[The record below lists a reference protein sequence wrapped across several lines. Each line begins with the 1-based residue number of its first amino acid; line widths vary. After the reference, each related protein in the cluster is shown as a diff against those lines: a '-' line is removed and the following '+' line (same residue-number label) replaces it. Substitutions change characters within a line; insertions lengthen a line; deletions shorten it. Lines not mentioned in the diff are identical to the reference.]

1 MKKRPNPKVKG
12 QPSKSLPEPLSGL
25 GVDDLLWDYASPLSS
40 LIFDDL
46 EREPPAE
53 DFWATV
59 SGAAVFWAST
69 RSARSA
75 KALYEGTTA
84 PVLRRVRK
92 HVWLYRQ
99 ELATRD
105 AMLLWSAL
113 LTQQAE
119 RYPEATD
126 GQLWVLIRDAIRQL
140 VEELRLVENDGR

>member
-1 MKKRPNPKVKG
+1 MKKKPRAKE
-12 QPSKSLPEPLSGL
+12 QPRKSLPEPLSGL

-46 EREPPAE
+46 GREPPAE
-53 DFWATV
+53 EFWATV

-92 HVWLYRQ
+92 LVWLYRQ

-105 AMLLWSAL
+105 AMQLWSAL
-113 LTQQAE
+113 LTQQAQLH
-119 RYPEATD
+119 PEATD

-140 VEELRLVENDGR
+140 AEELRLVENDGR